1 MHIHKII
8 FAGEYNNS
16 EILSGPEKVA
26 KRIFN
31 EFTKKQDSL
40 FITYFQDGAK
50 YGFIKKLF
58 GFEEVCKVNNSR
70 VVRCGIFRLILL
82 VLKENPDIVHFIN
95 YSRFLL
101 VFVMLK
107 AIIEYKI
114 VFNLHGVLKLEHI
127 LDTPASKIL
136 FVKDIISE
144 YIILNSC
151 NRLLVLSE
159 QLLKEVRSNYNI
171 CSDKIVFINNGID
184 NIFYSTKR
192 TKAENTIEKAEI
204 VFVTSNLRNKK
215 GLDLLYQL
223 LNATILNIKVHII
236 SNDDISFSS
245 NSGNVDVFY
254 YNKMTPDKYAEFL
267 CNKHI
272 FLTTSVSD
280 SFNIS
285 AAEAAAAGL
294 IPVLSEETGF
304 SNFIT
309 DNVNGFIIKNSDIK
323 AIENAIK
330 AITKDFGRFTA
341 WENNEYLNQL
351 KWDIVFND
359 YIKLYNELT
368 VTY

>member
-1 MHIHKII
+1 LHIHKII

-82 VLKENPDIVHFIN
+82 VLKENPDIFHFIN

-101 VFVMLK
+101 VFVLLK
-107 AIIEYKI
+107 LFLRYKI
-114 VFNLHGVLKLEHI
+114 IFNIHGVLKLERT
-127 LDTPASKIL
+127 LDPPKSKTL
-136 FVKDIISE
+136 YLKDIVAE
-144 YIILNSC
+144 YILVNTCDKLLILSD
-151 NRLLVLSE
+151 
-159 QLLKEVRSNYNI
+159 QTLKTIIAIYNI
-171 CSDKIVFINNGID
+171 SSLKIHYIKNGVDDVFYDTRRTGIN
-184 NIFYSTKR
+184 
-192 TKAENTIEKAEI
+192 IEIIQPEI
-204 VFVTSNLRNKK
+204 VFVTDKLTKAKGIDVLINFVAKTKINL
-215 GLDLLYQL
+215 
-223 LNATILNIKVHII
+223 ILNIV
-236 SNDDISFSS
+236 STGNISFS
-245 NSGNVDVFY
+245 NKNKNVRVNFFK
-254 YNKMTPDKYAEFL
+254 KMPTDKFAGFL

-294 IPVLSEETGF
+294 VPVLSEDTGF

-309 DNVNGFIIKNSDIK
+309 DNVNGFIIKNGDIK
-323 AIENAIK
+323 AIENAVK
-330 AITKDFGRFTA
+330 AITTDFGRFTA